1 MTPADEKLI
10 IDLWHELA
18 SKAAMLTLALIGAHE
33 QARPVSAETVMDP
46 EPGNGKPGL
55 MTCQEV
61 AERLQ
66 ISESMAYT
74 LTKRG
79 EIPSVRLGRSVRV
92 RPEDLQAFIS
102 RQASPQ

>member
-1 MTPADEKLI
+1 VA
-10 IDLWHELA
+10 
-18 SKAAMLTLALIGAHE
+18 TLEQEPEQLFEVKQPEDNSNGAK
-33 QARPVSAETVMDP
+33 T
-46 EPGNGKPGL
+46 GL
-55 MTCQEV
+55 LNCQEV
-61 AERLQ
+61 AEHLG